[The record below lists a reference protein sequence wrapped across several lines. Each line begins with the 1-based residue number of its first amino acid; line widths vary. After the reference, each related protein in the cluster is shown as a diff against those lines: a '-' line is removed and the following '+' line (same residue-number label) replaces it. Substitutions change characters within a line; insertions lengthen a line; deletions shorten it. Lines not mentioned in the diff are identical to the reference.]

1 MKKLFL
7 IIILLFLASFAFC
20 REINSALDINA
31 TTLAGK
37 WQIVGKDS

>member
-1 MKKLFL
+1 MYSEW
-7 IIILLFLASFAFC
+7 IEDYAATVFC